1 MTGARPARSNGT
13 RLHAAGPHPAGPT
26 AAGPTAA
33 GRSPDQAV
41 VRAIRA
47 AVLERWQDHP
57 DRGRLGPGD
66 QRQLVRTWI
75 EDELAGEHRRR
86 LVHREPA
93 LDRDAE
99 VAVLRAV
106 ENAIWGLGRLQELLE
121 LPGVEDIHIVGADRP
136 LLRLADGTVR
146 TRRRAGRG
154 LRRRPDRPAAAHR
167 RASRRRRSG
176 RSPRRSRV

>member
-1 MTGARPARSNGT
+1 M
-13 RLHAAGPHPAGPT
+13 
-26 AAGPTAA
+26 
-33 GRSPDQAV
+33 
-41 VRAIRA
+41 
-47 AVLERWQDHP
+47 EDHP
-57 DRGRLGPGD
+57 DRGRLAPGD

-93 LDRDAE
+93 WDRDAE

-136 LLRLADGTVR
+136 QARARAPRACFPAVDAGAFDE
-146 TRRRAGRG
+146 AGRG
-154 LRRRPDRPAAAHR
+154 CAGVGGFA
-167 RASRRRRSG
+167 G
-176 RSPRRSRV
+176 SPRRVARARLSSMSRMASQSSLTTASSVGKCPRFLMIFRSW

>member
-13 RLHAAGPHPAGPT
+13 RLHAAGPHPAGPST
-26 AAGPTAA
+26 AGPTAA

-75 EDELAGEHRRR
+75 EDELGRGAPPPAGPPAS
-86 LVHREPA
+86 PA

-136 LLRLADGTVR
+136 LLRL
-146 TRRRAGRG
+146 RRR
-154 LRRRPDRPAAAHR
+154 HR
-167 RASRRRRSG
+167 ATPPASR
-176 RSPRRSRV
+176 SRTPTPT